1 MVLPPAFGGLE
12 TDNAVDPPTTN
23 VHKCTAAC
31 SWSIKQPHVDCHSH
45 SLLIPEPGN
54 EPLEQA
60 LPALRETT
68 DTADPWWFG
77 GLDKAPGLHFFY
89 GPSSSNFRMPV
100 RPVPIDRAKPNA
112 ASNPLKPKPT
122 TTRST
127 RHKTFTPKMPIFRL
141 PDRSLPNLFNVSM
154 REQSVHT
161 QCTQSQPRNPLEPPQ
176 DPASEYQNHRNP
188 TEHFTLPPR
197 SFLHSVISGEQAS
210 KEGWKREEIE
220 GQYALLSV
228 CHPRVEL

>member
-1 MVLPPAFGGLE
+1 MVVWGPRQGAGLPF
-12 TDNAVDPPTTN
+12 
-23 VHKCTAAC
+23 
-31 SWSIKQPHVDCHSH
+31 
-45 SLLIPEPGN
+45 LLRTI
-54 EPLEQA
+54 L
-60 LPALRETT
+60 LKL
-68 DTADPWWFG
+68 
-77 GLDKAPGLHFFY
+77 
-89 GPSSSNFRMPV
+89 
-100 RPVPIDRAKPNA
+100 PNA
-112 ASNPLKPKPT
+112 RPSGTNRLCKTQCRLESPQPKPS

-127 RHKTFTPKMPIFRL
+127 RHNPFTPKMPIFRL
-141 PDRSLPNLFNVSM
+141 SDRSLPNLFNVSM

-161 QCTQSQPRNPLEPPQ
+161 QCTQSQP
-176 DPASEYQNHRNP
+176 RNP